1 MAGGFE
7 TVGPPV
13 LSGAWTAADRLAH
26 IGYTVGLMLNAM
38 TAEENPDP
46 PDRGDMLAL
55 LYSVCAFVAFS
66 RDVLPAAADLGPPGE
81 PGAVP
86 WEPRHLAGL
95 LDRLSR
101 EGIIGRILD
110 HLKRKER

>member
-1 MAGGFE
+1 MRGRFE

-13 LSGAWTAADRLAH
+13 LSGAWTAADRLAQ
-26 IGYTVGLMLNAM
+26 IGYTAGAILLAA
-38 TAEENPDP
+38 TAEHNPDP

-55 LYSVCAFVAFS
+55 LCSVCAFVAFP
-66 RDVLPAAADLGPPGE
+66 RDLLPAAEDLGGDAE

-95 LDRLSR
+95 LNRLSR
-101 EGIIGRILD
+101 EGITGRILD
-110 HLKRKER
+110 HLQRKER

>member
-1 MAGGFE
+1 MRGRFE

-26 IGYTVGLMLNAM
+26 IGYTVGLMLNAA

-46 PDRGDMLAL
+46 PDRGDMLAA

-66 RDVLPAAADLGPPGE
+66 RDVLPAVAGPPGE

-95 LDRLSR
+95 LNRLSR
-101 EGIIGRILD
+101 EGITGRILD
-110 HLKRKER
+110 HLQRKER